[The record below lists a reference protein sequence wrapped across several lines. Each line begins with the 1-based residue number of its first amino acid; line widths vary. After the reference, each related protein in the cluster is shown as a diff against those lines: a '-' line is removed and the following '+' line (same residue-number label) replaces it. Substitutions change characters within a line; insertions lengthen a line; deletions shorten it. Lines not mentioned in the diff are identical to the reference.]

1 MEGPRELEETMKRL
15 APLFV
20 LLTVSALVLC
30 LLSSCSR
37 RTIIAAGESDD
48 LVIVADPDVAPAA
61 LDSLVSLVEAKI
73 PWLLGEPSFKTTVT
87 TPSTA
92 EDLLQ
97 RRHVVLL
104 GVWGRGDVP
113 GLAARR
119 ITGLGL
125 GEPAALRIEEDVWA
139 AGQVVGLVV
148 GRDEPELLAYLAG
161 HRAEILKRLDAAVVG
176 RLARTLTEDPNGAAA
191 GAMLNERYGW
201 SASPPTGYDL
211 ISSGADEGFVFLR
224 RVQPDRNLF
233 VSWRDGDSSLV
244 NRDFA
249 VGLRQQLTRRYYDG
263 DEIEWRRPFE
273 ADTVSFAGTTA
284 LRLSG
289 WWANKRLLGGGPF
302 RLYCFAVPA
311 QGRVY
316 LVDASLFAPG
326 MDKVP
331 LMRNLDAIAHTFA
344 APGRGAP

>member
-1 MEGPRELEETMKRL
+1 MRRR

-20 LLTVSALVLC
+20 LLLLSAFAFC

-48 LVIVADPDVAPAA
+48 LVIVADPDVTPAA
-61 LDSLVSLVEAKI
+61 LDSLVSLVQAKI
-73 PWLLGEPSFKTTVT
+73 PWLLEEPSFKTTVT

-92 EDLLQ
+92 RELLQ

-113 GLAARR
+113 ELAARR
-119 ITGLGL
+119 ITGLRR
-125 GEPAALRIEEDVWA
+125 GEPAGLRIEEDVWA
-139 AGQVVGLVV
+139 AGQIVGLIV

-161 HRAEILKRLDAAVVG
+161 HRAEILERLDAAVVG
-176 RLARTLTEDPNGAAA
+176 RLARTLAADPNGAAA

-211 ISSGADEGFVFLR
+211 ISSTADEGFVFLR

-233 VSWRDGDSSLV
+233 VSWREGGGALV
-244 NRDFA
+244 TRDFA
-249 VGLRQQLTRRYYDG
+249 VNLRQELTRRYYDG

-284 LRLSG
+284 VRLSG

-302 RLYCFAVPA
+302 RLYCFAIPE
-311 QGRVY
+311 QERVY
-316 LVDASLFAPG
+316 LVDASLFSPG

-344 APGRGAP
+344 APGRRAP